1 MDQTHI
7 QTGPASVHNF
17 LMELNSQKKKQNKI
31 K

>member
-17 LMELNSQKKKQNKI
+17 LMELNSQKKNKT